1 MGTYSLLSDKECLTS
16 HLTINLNEESL
27 LSMMRLGPLIHI
39 VPIVVITI
47 QFFGMEMM
55 DGVQEILKKLSNE
68 GTLIDFRL

>member
-1 MGTYSLLSDKECLTS
+1 
-16 HLTINLNEESL
+16 
-27 LSMMRLGPLIHI
+27 MRLGPLIHI

-68 GTLIDFRL
+68 GTLIDFRLWGGYLYN